1 MALNINMDE
10 VNSEINRMKSL
21 LKEAKKEEQ
30 KSHDILESVKYVKYL
45 KEEVTISKKQTT
57 LNYDEAQKIWNDL
70 KKGTKF
76 EKHS

>member
-10 VNSEINRMKSL
+10 VNSEINHMKSL

-45 KEEVTISKKQTT
+45 KEEVRYLKNKQ
-57 LNYDEAQKIWNDL
+57 N
-70 KKGTKF
+70 
-76 EKHS
+76 